1 MKKELIAL
9 LLLIALFAGSLINI
23 SFNEQVINE
32 LSDGVFIA
40 YTEYHD
46 GDTAEAAK
54 TLEAV
59 CDKWLSL
66 DGYTHIFI
74 RHSEIDSTT
83 DAFFEL
89 LSAMHDEKPNCVC
102 GAYSKLKA
110 HLDSLTDMEKLS
122 LGSIF

>member
-9 LLLIALFAGSLINI
+9 LLLIALFSGSLVNI
-23 SFNEQVINE
+23 SVNERLIGE
-32 LSDGVFIA
+32 LSDGLELS
-40 YTEYHD
+40 YSEYLGGNTE
-46 GDTAEAAK
+46 EASAQLK
-54 TLEAV
+54 TL

-66 DGYTHIFI
+66 DSYTHIFI
-74 RHSEIDSTT
+74 RHSEINSTT

-89 LSAMHDEKPNCVC
+89 LSAMHDEESDCVC

-110 HLDSLTDMEKLS
+110 QLDSLTGMEKLS